1 MKNKSLIF
9 KVRWNRIKFKHE
21 IEFQVFKT
29 FQRMMKSQKE
39 VNKTLN
45 NKLLSRMNNEID
57 NTLINLSR
65 LINHKMYI
73 IFLCRCHLLK
83 NNLKSLIMKKEK
95 AKVIQ

>member
-21 IEFQVFKT
+21 IEFQVYKA
-29 FQRMMKSQKE
+29 FQKMMKIQKE

-45 NKLLSRMNNEID
+45 SKLLSRMNSKID

-65 LINHKMYI
+65 LINLKMYI

-83 NNLKSLIMKKEK
+83 NSLKSLIMKKEK
-95 AKVIQ
+95 AKVNQ